1 MAEAA
6 TTIAKSSSSRALH
19 LPTSNFQAAAVVVVV
34 VVSFYWQS
42 AQAFVASPWTTP
54 SPPPLPPAS
63 PSLSSSSFL
72 SCAAVNF
79 VVYWLWPTISFAPRL
94 IIHSVGRVSHL
105 IEPCIIFGPLLAPWA
120 KGLSVSVCSYNRA
133 WFVIWFLVFFR
144 GFVGR
149 SGLSISMVIYEIWAK
164 IRERNNLHFKWQLEM
179 FCKHDAEQETG
190 NIFTCDRWIIS
201 TWYMHREV
209 VL

>member
-1 MAEAA
+1 MWPLTSSGSTSTSTRTRCLIIVEQSSIVMAEAA

-105 IEPCIIFGPLLAPWA
+105 IEPCIIFGPVQAPWA
-120 KGLSVSVCSYNRA
+120 KGLSVSVCSYNQA
-133 WFVIWFLVFFR
+133 WFVIWLFCFFR

-149 SGLSISMVIYEIWAK
+149 SGLSISMVIYEI
-164 IRERNNLHFKWQLEM
+164 
-179 FCKHDAEQETG
+179 
-190 NIFTCDRWIIS
+190 
-201 TWYMHREV
+201 
-209 VL
+209 

>member
-1 MAEAA
+1 MHVYRNQLKPGRFWFNNCLQQLQLCSDSAINFFAVAFGHCVTIDQQREHLNIHLDALLNHSGAEQSVMTEAA

-19 LPTSNFQAAAVVVVV
+19 LPTSNFQAAAVVV

-133 WFVIWFLVFFR
+133 WFVIWFLFF
-144 GFVGR
+144 F
-149 SGLSISMVIYEIWAK
+149 
-164 IRERNNLHFKWQLEM
+164 
-179 FCKHDAEQETG
+179 
-190 NIFTCDRWIIS
+190 
-201 TWYMHREV
+201 EV
-209 VL
+209 L